1 MCTVAIICE
10 YNPFHNGH
18 KFQIDKIRER
28 FGEETN
34 IVAIMSGNYTQRG
47 DIAIADKL
55 LRAECA
61 VYSGVNLVLEIPFPY
76 SVSSAEFY
84 ARSGVE
90 IADKIGIVDFLSF
103 GSECGDIN
111 ALKKYAEI
119 SLTDE
124 YKSTVSKLEKDTATK
139 KYGYA
144 KLCELAMTELLPENM
159 KIELSPNNILA
170 IEYIK
175 ALIRLKSKIKPHTIK
190 RDGAGYHEKNITHES
205 RQSATAI
212 RESLLSDGISALEYV
227 PKSTKSIIYRAI
239 QNKEMP
245 TIPSRLDAA
254 VISSLRLN
262 SPSPS
267 TKIQDASGGL
277 YNRLI
282 SNSIKAND
290 IQTLLAL
297 TETKKYT
304 RARIKRVIWYSFFGV
319 TSSEFNTPPLYTQV
333 LAMDGK
339 GKAMLKKIGKQGKIP
354 VLTKPS
360 KLDGL
365 SEAALRQKNLA
376 DKADSIFQLSKPV
389 PADGCFPLKFTPFIK
404 SE

>member
-18 KFQIDKIRER
+18 KYQIDKIREH

-61 VYSGVNLVLEIPFPY
+61 VNSGVNLVLEIPFPY

-119 SLTDE
+119 TLTDE
-124 YKSTVSKLEKDTATK
+124 YRSTVSKLEKETATK

-144 KLCELAMTELLPENM
+144 KLCELAMAELLHQNM

-175 ALIRLKSKIKPHTIK
+175 ALIRLKSKIEPHTIK
-190 RDGAGYHEKNITHES
+190 RDGADYRDKNITHES

-212 RESLLSDGISALEYV
+212 RESLLGGVSALEYV
-227 PKSTKSIIYRAI
+227 PKSTKSIICKAI
-239 QNKEMP
+239 EKKEMP
-245 TIPSRLDAA
+245 TVPSRLDAA

-262 SPSPS
+262 SPSQC
-267 TKIQDASGGL
+267 TRIQDAGGGL

-282 SNSIKAND
+282 SNSFKAND
-290 IQTLLAL
+290 ILTLLAL

-339 GKAMLKKIGKQGKIP
+339 GKAMLKKIGKQGEIP

-376 DKADSIFQLSKPV
+376 DKADSIFQLTKPV
-389 PADGCFPLKFTPFIK
+389 PADGCFSLKFTPFIK